1 MPRPESQKVVNMTVL
16 STVSCRF
23 LSFVLLLKSMNDHK
37 FCFVK
42 VQFEKFLKKKKK
54 ILANILGFAFFK

>member
-1 MPRPESQKVVNMTVL
+1 MTVL

-42 VQFEKFLKKKKK
+42 VQFEKFLKKK
-54 ILANILGFAFFK
+54 ILANILGFAFF